1 MAHSSEHQLV
11 FVHLLLLHLL
21 LFLLLV
27 VVRELL
33 LVVLLMIVV
42 EKGEVLVGL
51 LLRFLA
57 HLDAFELLLHRCCH
71 ASLASELHEEL
82 AVQEEVEDDHDSENG
97 IHLFC
102 NVAALESLI
111 VVFYIPLARALT
123 KEAVISALF
132 LCAFEC
138 QDPQEIVDLLN
149 DEIPCTLR
157 LRSAFLVAGHY
168 SKIDATNKG
177 NWNSNEG

>member
-33 LVVLLMIVV
+33 FVVLLMIVV

-71 ASLASELHEEL
+71 ASLASEPHEEL

-102 NVAALESLI
+102 NVAALETLT
-111 VVFYIPLARALT
+111 PARAHT
-123 KEAVISALF
+123 KEAVTSALF

-157 LRSAFLVAGHY
+157 LCSAFFVAGHY